1 MNVHS
6 DTVARPALREGF
18 IEWLPTMFWAAMIF
32 TLSTSSFSMSNT
44 ARFIEPILR
53 FLMPG
58 ASAATILTAHWLI
71 RKSAHFGEYVI
82 LFWLMVRGPMARR
95 PHLALAVCA
104 VYALLDEGH
113 QLFAPGRTASLYD
126 VGLDFSGALFSR
138 EYTISQT
145 IPPSRPP

>member
-1 MNVHS
+1 MNAHS
-6 DTVARPALREGF
+6 DTAARPALREEF
-18 IEWLPTMFWAAMIF
+18 LEWLPTMFWAAVIF

-58 ASAATILTAHWLI
+58 ASAATILTMHWLI

-95 PHLALAVCA
+95 PHLALAICA

-138 EYTISQT
+138 FLHLAVVEIA
-145 IPPSRPP
+145 